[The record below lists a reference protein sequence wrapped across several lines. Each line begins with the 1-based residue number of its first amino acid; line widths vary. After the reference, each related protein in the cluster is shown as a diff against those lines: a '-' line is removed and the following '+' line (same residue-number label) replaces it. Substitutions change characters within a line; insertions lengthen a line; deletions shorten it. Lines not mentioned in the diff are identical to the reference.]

1 MTCALDPHLIAFRN
15 QIMKFAEG
23 LALLRPTK
31 LARASTILGGLI
43 LAVPLGATPKHATA
57 VAPPQPISVSSM
69 NYANTPWDQLADQIN
84 DTTQQNPTN
93 PPVQKLVT
101 PRRYVFA
108 PGEIYEADL
117 SFRDICR
124 QLESALEKKG
134 FINAADARDVI
145 REPERIELILRVHCG
160 QRNWRNPVVR
170 SDHLAWRTGLA
181 SNERLRGS
189 LFSAAPLAVAFD
201 YRAGGNDDALSAAAR
216 SQATAGVAAGT
227 PASVEANSATAVGV
241 VGYDGTREFNLIVV
255 DAFDYRELQTKGES
269 ARRLWTTFVA
279 VPVERN
285 QKFSEVLGAMLK
297 VATPYFGENTRGLQV
312 FNDARAN
319 VKIGEVEVIG
329 VDVKLSTDKK

>member
-1 MTCALDPHLIAFRN
+1 MKIAEA
-15 QIMKFAEG
+15 FAFS
-23 LALLRPTK
+23 RQTK
-31 LARASTILGGLI
+31 LARASAILGGLI
-43 LAVPLGATPKHATA
+43 LAVALAAKPKQASA

-69 NYANTPWDQLADQIN
+69 NYANTPWDQLAEQIN
-84 DTTQQNPTN
+84 GTTQQNPTN
-93 PPVQKLVT
+93 PPVQKLAT
-101 PRRYVFA
+101 PNRYVFA
-108 PGEIYEADL
+108 PGELSASDL
-117 SFRDICR
+117 SFKEICQ
-124 QLESALEKKG
+124 QLELALEKKG
-134 FINAADARDVI
+134 FINAADARDI
-145 REPERIELILRVHCG
+145 IGEPDRIDLILRVHCG

-170 SDHLAWRTGLA
+170 SDHLTWRTGLA
-181 SNERLRGS
+181 STERMRGS

-227 PASVEANSATAVGV
+227 PASVEANSSTAVGV

-255 DAFDYRELQTKGES
+255 DAFDYRELQTKGDS

-297 VATPYFGENTRGLQV
+297 VATPYFGENTRGLQMY
-312 FNDARAN
+312 NDSRAS
-319 VKIGEVEVIG
+319 VRIGETEVIG